1 MKKSFFLSFTLAAL
15 LLATSCGNS
24 SKTEIAGSVT
34 SKYLEGKSVYLYSM
48 LLDSMVSKGPILK
61 DSSVVKEGKF
71 VFNVSLD
78 ADPSLG
84 LVSFNK
90 DNTPQDSLVVAPQ
103 AFLILEKG
111 KVTLSIDSNKV
122 VLGGTNRNVR
132 LNEVHHAVNNQLLD
146 INDEIIKAGNNLS
159 LVPLDTDGK
168 DVQERM
174 RDISKDTKK
183 KMYAFLKDNMN
194 NEVGTMLFWDMA
206 QDLSSRQKLDLIALG
221 DTSFQKRQ
229 EVLDAKQY
237 LGGLL
242 ERENRILGSNY
253 KEAAL
258 LNIKGQTENLSKYL
272 GKGKYTLLFFWN
284 TQSPV
289 CLQQMA
295 YLSTVYAANKDKN
308 FDIVGISLE
317 RDKKNFDEV
326 MVQLAAIKELN
337 NVTWVQLFDQT
348 HAAVAAYE
356 IAEVPYTL
364 LYDAE
369 GKAIGVNLPPFELE
383 EKLEEV
389 LN

>member
-1 MKKSFFLSFTLAAL
+1 MKKLFFLSFS
-15 LLATSCGNS
+15 LATLLIAVSCGNS
-24 SKTEIAGSVT
+24 SKTELAGSVT

-61 DSSVVKEGKF
+61 DSSVVKNGKF
-71 VFNVSLD
+71 SFKVSLD

-90 DNTPQDSLVVAPQ
+90 DNTPEDAIISAPQ
-103 AFLILEKG
+103 AFVVLEKG
-111 KVTLSIDSNKV
+111 KITLAIDSNRV
-122 VLGGTNRNVR
+122 VLSGTSRNEI
-132 LNEVHHAVNNQLLD
+132 LNTVHHAVNNQLLD
-146 INDEIIKAGNNLS
+146 INDEVIKAGDIS
-159 LVPLDTDGK
+159 LVPLDVNGK
-168 DVQERM
+168 DVQDRM

-183 KMYAFLKDNMN
+183 KMYAFLKDNMDN
-194 NEVGTMLFWDMA
+194 QVGAMLFWDMA
-206 QDLSSRQKLDLIALG
+206 QDLSARQKLDLITLG
-221 DTSFQKRQ
+221 DTTFQKRQ
-229 EVLDAKQY
+229 EVLEAKQY

-242 ERENRILGSNY
+242 ERENRLLGSNY
-253 KEAAL
+253 KEATL
-258 LNIKGQTENLSKYL
+258 LNVKGQNENLSKHL
-272 GKGKYTLLFFWN
+272 GKGQYTLLFFWN

-295 YLSTVYAANKDKN
+295 YLSTLYAANKDKK
-308 FDIVGISLE
+308 FEIVGISLE
-317 RDKKNFDEV
+317 KDKKNFDEV
-326 MVQLAAIKELN
+326 MTQLAAIRELN

-348 HAAVAAYE
+348 HSAVAAYE

-364 LYDAE
+364 LFDTE